1 MANIC
6 NASTDRKIGG
16 KKVVLVAISLS
27 LVRGVALGYRQVIL
41 GYIYNY
47 NYNLPAFSRGFQIQT
62 KVGIIFAED

>member
-27 LVRGVALGYRQVIL
+27 LVIL
-41 GYIYNY
+41 DYIYNY